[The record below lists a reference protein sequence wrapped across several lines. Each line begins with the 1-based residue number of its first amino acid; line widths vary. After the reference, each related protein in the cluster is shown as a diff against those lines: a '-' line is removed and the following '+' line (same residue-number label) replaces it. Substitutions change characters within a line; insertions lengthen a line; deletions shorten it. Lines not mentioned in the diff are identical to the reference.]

1 MTEQEKQQILT
12 RIDLLCEK
20 KGISPTTAFTESGVG
35 KNFKSNLKK
44 ASPSLGKLTMLAHY
58 FHVSVEYLTGKTEE
72 CSPLSAESI
81 TDAQNDRERLLLA
94 AYRSQP
100 ELQFAVDRILGIE
113 MEDYVRVY
121 SAAKSD
127 GSRPEQITYMRRD
140 KWEKLLA
147 SEDPN
152 LKLL

>member
-1 MTEQEKQQILT
+1 MTDQQKQQLLT

-35 KNFKSNLKK
+35 KNFKSNLKT

-58 FHVSVEYLTGKTEE
+58 FHVSVEYLTGQCETPT
-72 CSPLSAESI
+72 SPMSESI
-81 TDAQNDRERLLLA
+81 TDVQNDRERLLLA
-94 AYRSQP
+94 AYRAQP

-121 SAAKSD
+121 SASKSD

-147 SEDPN
+147 SEDPD